1 MFQLSSKLAVKVG
14 IVNEIISTL
23 IKKKQSKT
31 KNNPIFNVFESCLLN
46 SLQKKEKKSS
56 FPNNS
61 ETRICMRDYDINSLL
76 DLLQL

>member
-46 SLQKKEKKSS
+46 SLQKNEKNPR
-56 FPNNS
+56 F
-61 ETRICMRDYDINSLL
+61 RIIQKRGFV
-76 DLLQL
+76 